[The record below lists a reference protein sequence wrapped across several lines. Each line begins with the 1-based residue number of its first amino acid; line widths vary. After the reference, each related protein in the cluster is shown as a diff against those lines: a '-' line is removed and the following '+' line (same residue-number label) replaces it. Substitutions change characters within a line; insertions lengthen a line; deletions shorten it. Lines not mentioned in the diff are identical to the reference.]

1 MIRSW
6 VLGNEAHENRNGVL
20 FFYIC
25 VLKRVKYI
33 SFNERKVT
41 FMKHVK
47 KQKLNRKDRFILVL
61 ATIVRVLI
69 TPIFIWYRLYLWV
82 WDGTMFNKK

>member
-20 FFYIC
+20 LFYIC

-69 TPIFIWYRLYLWV
+69 TPIFMWYRLYLWV

>member
-1 MIRSW
+1 M
-6 VLGNEAHENRNGVL
+6 LL
-20 FFYIC
+20 
-25 VLKRVKYI
+25 LKSLRLSKIFTESFTFAFIRVKY
-33 SFNERKVT
+33 SHFNERKVT

-47 KQKLNRKDRFILVL
+47 KQKLNRKDRFILAL

-69 TPIFIWYRLYLWV
+69 TPIFVWYRLYLWV

>member
-1 MIRSW
+1 MKTEMVSYCFTF
-6 VLGNEAHENRNGVL
+6 VCE
-20 FFYIC
+20 
-25 VLKRVKYI
+25 KRVKY
-33 SFNERKVT
+33 SHFNERKVT

-47 KQKLNRKDRFILVL
+47 KQKLNRKDHLAIDVL

-69 TPIFIWYRLYLWV
+69 TPIFVWYRLYLWV

>member
-1 MIRSW
+1 MKTEMVSYCFI
-6 VLGNEAHENRNGVL
+6 
-20 FFYIC
+20 F

-47 KQKLNRKDRFILVL
+47 KQKLNRKDHLFIDVL

-69 TPIFIWYRLYLWV
+69 TPIFVWYRLYLWV